1 MLCLLFYLS
10 VVLSVY
16 LSICCSGCLS
26 ICLSVCLSEGSREA
40 IEIGGGGGVGRHDAW
55 ECRRRQRSAVRAP
68 SPCAGTLCRPQTKAP
83 AAAASIG
90 EAAARIPW
98 RPWAG
103 ASEERLG
110 CQLAAR
116 C

>member
-1 MLCLLFYLS
+1 MTVTVPGTREFVCLS
-10 VVLSVY
+10 ICLSVY
-16 LSICCSGCLS
+16 LSICLS
-26 ICLSVCLSEGSREA
+26 IAAESSREA
-40 IEIGGGGGVGRHDAW
+40 MEMGGGGGVGRHDAL

-68 SPCAGTLCRPQTKAP
+68 SPCAGTLCRPQTKA
-83 AAAASIG
+83 AAAAAWIG

-103 ASEERLG
+103 ATEERLG
-110 CQLAAR
+110 CQLAGR